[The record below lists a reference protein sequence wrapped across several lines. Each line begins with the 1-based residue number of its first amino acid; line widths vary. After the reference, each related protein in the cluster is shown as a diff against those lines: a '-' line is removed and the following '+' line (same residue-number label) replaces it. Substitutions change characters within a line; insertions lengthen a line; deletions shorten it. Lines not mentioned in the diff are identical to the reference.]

1 MAELSKKE
9 IELLEKQ
16 NQEVINDAQAKL
28 DSIQKNHEGTLLA
41 INIDKVELQKID
53 GEIIA
58 KKSQLTELNKAIT
71 ELKEEG
77 SQLEEFVFA
86 GRQEIDT
93 LNTKKTELQNDI
105 AEAINQT
112 ENTILDAIQKNQI
125 EFEISQEKLK
135 IITEKVNDKNNQ
147 LNILGNEASDLET
160 NLSTNKITLFELNTF
175 IAEKEEYLRELDSLI
190 KFQEEEL
197 ATFKNKAN
205 TEIGTLETQKFDLQI
220 AIDLLNAKY
229 EKLTDTLSKEKE
241 KYNLLVTDIS
251 KLTTQL
257 LEAQTKQKTIEKSVS
272 AIRAHERYVNARE
285 DHVRGVY
292 SELNIEY
299 KEFVA

>member
-16 NQEVINDAQAKL
+16 KQEVINDAQAKL

-125 EFEISQEKLK
+125 EFEISQEKLNL
-135 IITEKVNDKNNQ
+135 ITEKVNDKNNQ